1 MQNKDTY
8 IDSEFA
14 SNCDDKLYPD
24 FKLEEVIFVGDGR
37 FKYRDIE
44 LKLGTKIG
52 GGTYGDIF
60 MLEPNAD
67 DKDKIPPL
75 VIKQFKKVGSKEDP
89 EIDFVRNN
97 SAPGGAMEECNLIPS
112 KILEGNP
119 NPVNIMLGVRGDL
132 SHFRK
137 DKLNTDKGLDL
148 SFNEFLELG
157 KNVLDMLMCLES
169 KRLRFTDLKDA
180 NILYSC
186 FGPNNQENGK
196 IKVYMGDTGSIVKR
210 KAHAYYTF
218 NPYWLKTYFLSLP
231 QFTNLTELQKM
242 VCYSIYGV
250 NSESYIIYAFAILL
264 LRLFLEDPSDIP
276 LILYSRA
283 LPDGSPPN
291 SLPRLVTQ
299 EVINKEIKKLQGRF
313 THDENEIVKELLK
326 SLIQEKWWISAAS
339 ITELASTGVK
349 TRSLQGIMDI
359 INDLMTVNISTNDL
373 SSSALALLQ
382 GISSDSVLST
392 IKEDEEQEILSELS
406 SLSQEDQ
413 KELKELKEKE
423 AEIERENDEYFAQ
436 EFKAIGDDLSV
447 TTLDINPVDKPLK
460 SPEQKYNDFVGTH
473 LGKLKSESESV
484 ESMFETFNKE
494 DNNYK
499 LIIERLKNGLYNE
512 VETVAKCLFGVPDC
526 NHEISLL
533 LQEKYGVDSSSGQEN
548 QVKEFVTNYIVRYN
562 TLITVLFCLHFT
574 QNSGINEGNLIK
586 KVIVPF
592 LSLVPSDYINE
603 SNFKELVGRYNTIEV
618 DVDGK
623 DAIKIAI
630 DSLSKGTK
638 EQSLSQDTPVVSIS
652 EDFSKAQDSETQD
665 LTSSSN
671 ESFLSSL
678 EEEELPSIELSHEEA
693 ESQKLKVGELKKKEE
708 ERLQKIKDQIDGDQ
722 DAAKNLQGKFE
733 EEAQMKKDEAPEVPP
748 VPPDSN
754 AVNKT
759 WKPPNGSDNGKNR
772 CWLNAP
778 LYSILQNKVIREKIL
793 EAYVSGT
800 FNDNKVLNILRF
812 LITDEKPWVED
823 KYNYVISELKDG
835 DEENNIPP
843 LFPANTAG
851 GGDARENFINEIM
864 KGEYYDAAITIN
876 YLTEVLKTFNIY
888 IYHIET
894 LPFMKNPY
902 VDCDKFDK
910 EERITTGDF
919 WYNCTDINSNTTL
932 IAMVQSYNIYKK
944 DKNGNVIQL
953 DAGHFRA
960 FIPTKKIT
968 GDGTNDTPPMNKED
982 FNKNYEWVKN
992 DALNGFRDNKR
1003 SSEPVPGSHSYS
1015 FYIFL
1020 REPKSQGGGGKKR
1033 RVRTNKRRGKRVNR
1047 TGKKNRKSLHKS
1059 NRRSRKKENTLKKRV
1074 RKGHNK
1080 PIKRTLKKRR

>member
-8 IDSEFA
+8 IESEFA

-24 FKLEEVIFVGDGR
+24 FRLEEVTFEGDGR
-37 FKYRDIE
+37 FKYRNIE

-60 MLEPNAD
+60 MLEPNAA

-97 SAPGGAMEECNLIPS
+97 SAPGEAMEECNLITS

-132 SHFRK
+132 SHFRR

-169 KRLRFTDLKDA
+169 KGLRFTDLKDA

-186 FGPNNQENGK
+186 FGPNNQGENGK

-210 KAHAYYTF
+210 KAHAYHTF

-264 LRLFLEDPSDIP
+264 LRLFLQDPSDIP

-283 LPDGSPPN
+283 LQDGSPPN
-291 SLPRLVTQ
+291 SLPHLVTQ
-299 EVINKEIKKLQGRF
+299 EVINTEIENLQGRF
-313 THDENEIVKELLK
+313 TPDENEIVKKLLK

-349 TRSLQGIMDI
+349 TRSLQGIMEI
-359 INDLMTVNISTNDL
+359 IDELLTANISTDDL

-413 KELKELKEKE
+413 KELKEKE
-423 AEIERENDEYFAQ
+423 AEIERENDEYFSQ
-436 EFKAIGDDLSV
+436 EFQAIGDDLSV
-447 TTLDINPVDKPLK
+447 TALDINPVDKPVK
-460 SPEQKYNDFVGTH
+460 SPQQKYVDFVESH

-484 ESMFETFNKE
+484 DSMFKTFNKE

-499 LIIERLKNGLYNE
+499 LIIEKLNNGLYNE
-512 VETVAKCLFGVPDC
+512 VETVAKCLFGVPGCDQ
-526 NHEISLL
+526 NISSV
-533 LQEKYGVDSSSGQEN
+533 LQKKYGVDSSSDQEN

-574 QNSGINEGNLIK
+574 QNSGINEGDLIQ

-603 SNFKELVGRYNTIEV
+603 SNFKELVERYNTIEV

-630 DSLSKGTK
+630 DSLSKGAK
-638 EQSLSQDTPVVSIS
+638 IQSLSQDTPVVSRS
-652 EDFSKAQDSETQD
+652 EDFGKAQDSETQD

-671 ESFLSSL
+671 ESYLSSL
-678 EEEELPSIELSHEEA
+678 EEEELPSIELSQEE
-693 ESQKLKVGELKKKEE
+693 EISQKLKVEELKKKEE

-722 DAAKNLQGKFE
+722 EAAKKLQEKFEE

-748 VPPDSN
+748 VPPDPN

-759 WKPPNGSDNGKNR
+759 WKPPNGSDNGKNK

-793 EAYVSGT
+793 EAYGSGK
-800 FNDNKVLNILRF
+800 FNGNKVLNILYF
-812 LITDEKPWVED
+812 LITDNEPWVEG
-823 KYNYVISELKDG
+823 KYKYVISELKDG
-835 DEENNIPP
+835 DEEKNIPP

-851 GGDARENFINEIM
+851 GGDDREKFIREIM
-864 KGEYYDAAITIN
+864 DGEYYDAAITIN
-876 YLTEVLKTFNIY
+876 YLTEVLKTFDIY

-894 LPFMKNPY
+894 LPFMEKTY
-902 VDCDKFDK
+902 LDCDKFDK
-910 EERITTGDF
+910 EERIRTGNF
-919 WYNCTDINSNTTL
+919 WYNCTDRTSNTTL

-944 DKNGNVIQL
+944 DKHGNVIQL

-982 FNKNYEWVKN
+982 FNENYEWVKN
-992 DALNGFRDNKR
+992 DALNGFRDKTR

-1033 RVRTNKRRGKRVNR
+1033 RVRTNKRRGKHVNR

-1080 PIKRTLKKRR
+1080 PRKRTLKKRR

>member
-1 MQNKDTY
+1 MQNKNTY
-8 IDSEFA
+8 IESEFA
-14 SNCDDKLYPD
+14 SNCDDKLYPE
-24 FKLEEVIFVGDGR
+24 FKLEEVTFEGDGR

-44 LKLGTKIG
+44 LKRGTKIG

-60 MLEPNAD
+60 MLEPTNNG

-112 KILEGNP
+112 RILDVNP

-132 SHFRK
+132 SHFRR
-137 DKLNTDKGLDL
+137 DKLKTDKGLDL

-169 KRLRFTDLKDA
+169 FDLRFTDLKDA

-186 FGPNNQENGK
+186 FGPNPNNPGENGK

-231 QFTNLTELQKM
+231 QFTNLTEVQKM

-264 LRLFLEDPSDIP
+264 LRLFLLDPSDIP
-276 LILYSRA
+276 LILYARA
-283 LPDGSPPN
+283 LPNGSPPN
-291 SLPRLVTQ
+291 SLPYPVTQ
-299 EVINKEIKKLQGRF
+299 EMINTEIEKLQGRF
-313 THDENEIVKELLK
+313 TDDENKIVKELLK
-326 SLIQEKWWISAAS
+326 SLIQEKWWISSAS
-339 ITELASTGVK
+339 ITEAYAAGVK
-349 TRSLQGIMDI
+349 TRSLKGIMEI
-359 INDLMTVNISTNDL
+359 IDGLLAANISTDDL

-382 GISSDSVLST
+382 GISSDSVLAT
-392 IKEDEEQEILSELS
+392 IKEDEVGEILSELS
-406 SLSQEDQ
+406 SLSQEDEQELKQ
-413 KELKELKEKE
+413 KEEEIE
-423 AEIERENDEYFAQ
+423 AENEEYFAQ
-436 EFKAIGDDLSV
+436 EFGAIGDDLSV
-447 TTLDINPVDKPLK
+447 SALPINPGVKPVK
-460 SPEQKYNDFVGTH
+460 SPQQKYNEFVDTH
-473 LGKLKSESESV
+473 LGELKSESQRV
-484 ESMFETFNKE
+484 DSMFETFNKE

-512 VETVAKCLFGVPDC
+512 VETVAKCLFGVTGCDQQ
-526 NHEISLL
+526 ISLL
-533 LQEKYGVDSSSGQEN
+533 LQKKYGVDSSGDPEN
-548 QVKEFVTNYIVRYN
+548 QEKEFVTNYKVRYN

-574 QNSGINEGNLIK
+574 QNSGINEGDLIQ

-630 DSLSKGTK
+630 DTLSKGANVPTT
-638 EQSLSQDTPVVSIS
+638 SVVSGS
-652 EDFSKAQDSETQD
+652 EDLDTTQDPGTQD
-665 LTSSSN
+665 LTPSSN
-671 ESFLSSL
+671 GSYLSSL
-678 EEEELPSIELSHEEA
+678 DEEQELPSIELTQDERDR
-693 ESQKLKVGELKKKEE
+693 QKLKVEELKKKEE
-708 ERLQKIKDQIDGDQ
+708 ERLQKIKDQIDADQ
-722 DAAKNLQGKFE
+722 EAAKKLQEEFDE
-733 EEAQMKKDEAPEVPP
+733 EEAQMKKNEAPDIPP
-748 VPPDSN
+748 VSPDPN
-754 AVNKT
+754 PVNKT
-759 WKPPNGSDNGKNR
+759 WKPPDGSDNGKNK

-793 EAYVSGT
+793 EAHGSGK
-800 FNDNKVLNILRF
+800 FNGNKVLDTLYF
-812 LITDEKPWVED
+812 LITDKEPWVEE
-823 KYNYVISELKDG
+823 KYNYVISRLKDADG
-835 DEENNIPP
+835 DKIPP

-851 GGDARENFINEIM
+851 GGEDREKFIREIM
-864 KGEYYDAAITIN
+864 DGEYYDAAITIN
-876 YLTEVLKTFNIY
+876 YLTEVLKEFDIY

-894 LPFMKNPY
+894 LPFMVKPY

-910 EERITTGDF
+910 EERVRTKNF
-919 WYNCTDINSNTTL
+919 WYNCTDRTSNTTL

-960 FIPTKKIT
+960 FIPTKKKT

-982 FNKNYEWVKN
+982 FNENYEWVKN
-992 DALNGFRDNKR
+992 DALYGFTDKTR
-1003 SSEPVPGSHSYS
+1003 SSEPVPGSHAYS

-1020 REPKSQGGGGKKR
+1020 REPKTQSGGGKRR
-1033 RVRTNKRRGKRVNR
+1033 RVRTNKRRRGRVNR
-1047 TGKKNRKSLHKS
+1047 TGRKNRKSLRKS

-1074 RKGHNK
+1074 RKGDNK
-1080 PIKRTLKKRR
+1080 PRKRTLKKRR